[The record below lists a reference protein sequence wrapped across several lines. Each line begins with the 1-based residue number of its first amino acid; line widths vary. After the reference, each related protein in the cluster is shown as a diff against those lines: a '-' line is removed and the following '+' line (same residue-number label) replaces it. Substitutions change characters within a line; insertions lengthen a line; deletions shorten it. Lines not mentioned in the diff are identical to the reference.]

1 VEFIK
6 ITAQGNDY
14 IYIDTRKYPIKE
26 ETRSD
31 LARRLSDRH
40 FGIGSDGVVFL
51 EASEESDIRMKM
63 YNADGSVGK
72 MCGNAFRSVVYLLT
86 QEKKQEK
93 YLVDTDS
100 GKRSGWLETE
110 PDIVTVSMGNIEQF
124 DQTDDSEGS
133 VFLVGI
139 GNRHLVRIVEDLPA
153 INVEEEVKLYRQ
165 EMAETDL
172 NYEFVGVIGEDS
184 LRIIIYENGSGLTL
198 ACGTGAVASAYT
210 CRQEGLVSGDRIKVM
225 MPGGE
230 VIVEL
235 GGDEIFLS
243 GRVQE
248 VFRGS
253 IEI

>member
-1 VEFIK
+1 MEFIK

-14 IYIDTRKYPIKE
+14 IYIDLRKGQFKGEISGE
-26 ETRSD
+26 IV
-31 LARRLSDRH
+31 RRLSDRH

-51 EASEESDIRMKM
+51 SESEEADIRMKM

-72 MCGNAFRSVVYLLT
+72 MCGNALRSVVYLLT

-100 GKRSGWLETE
+100 GRRKGWLETE
-110 PDIVTVSMGNIEQF
+110 PDIVKVSMGNIEQF

-139 GNRHLVRIVEDLPA
+139 GNRHLVRIVEDLTA
-153 INVEEEVKLYRQ
+153 INVEEEVKIYRQ

-172 NYEFVGVIGEDS
+172 NYEFAGVFGEDS
-184 LRIIIYENGSGLTL
+184 LRIIIYENGSGITL

-210 CRQEGLVSGDRIKVM
+210 CRQEGLVNSDRIKVM

-230 VIVEL
+230 VIVEM
-235 GGDEIFLS
+235 GEDEIYLS